1 MSGPAVDSIRTFR
14 IAAVLPME
22 AEYASR
28 LMEGAIAYA
37 EETAG
42 VELLQRA
49 YVRGKLNPLPRE
61 KPDFDAALVFLRP
74 DEDWVSRLIAAGVM
88 VVNASGDRRSE
99 EVPNVAFCGDDVT
112 RKAVEHLASLG
123 RRQAAYIGGAIEA
136 SPSFSRRVQRFSAQ
150 CREHGMA
157 VDVLPLGRFAGIED
171 CATLL
176 RPNQRRQLDA
186 FLLSLTR
193 PAVILCDDDQ
203 LARHV
208 CDVALETGLRVPED
222 LAVLGVGDYRVAR
235 LRQPTISSIA
245 QPGQDVGRRAM
256 QWIHENLRAG
266 TRCTGT
272 LILPVPCVK
281 IRASTRPTHGDDQV
295 YRQAM
300 AWITERA
307 CERVTVTT
315 LMETLTVSQRT
326 FSRRFAEIYG
336 RTPGA
341 EIRRIRME
349 RAKAYLETTTLPLE
363 KIAPLCGFET
373 PKKFSKFFKRE
384 TGRTPSAH
392 RLGPRRPRKAR

>member
-1 MSGPAVDSIRTFR
+1 MQGPTIDSARTFR

-49 YVRGKLNPLPRE
+49 YVRGKRNPLPRE

-74 DEDWVSRLIAAGVM
+74 DEDWVNRLIAAGIM
-88 VVNASGDRRSE
+88 VVNASGDRHPE
-99 EVPNVAFCGDDVT
+99 EVPNVAFCGIDVT

-123 RRQAAYIGGAIEA
+123 REQAAYIGGAIET
-136 SPSFSRRVQRFSAQ
+136 SPSFTRRVERFTTQ

-157 VDVLPLGRFAGIED
+157 VEVLALGQFAGIED

-176 RPNQRRQLDA
+176 RPNQRRQLDE
-186 FLLSLTR
+186 FLRSLRR
-193 PAVILCDDDQ
+193 PAVIMCDDDQ

-208 CDVALETGLRVPED
+208 CDAALEAGLRVPED

-235 LRQPTISSIA
+235 LRQPLISSIA
-245 QPGQDVGRRAM
+245 QPGQDVGRRAL
-256 QWIHENLRAG
+256 QWIHENLRDG
-266 TRCTGT
+266 TRCSGS

-281 IRASTRPTHGDDQV
+281 IRASTRLPHGDDLV

-315 LMETLTVSQRT
+315 LMKTLPISQRT

-341 EIRRIRME
+341 EMRRIRVE
-349 RAKAYLETTTLPLE
+349 RAKTYLETTTLSLE
-363 KIAPLCGFET
+363 RIASLCGFET
-373 PKKFSKFFKRE
+373 PKMFSKFFKRE

-392 RLGPRRPRKAR
+392 RLGPRKAR